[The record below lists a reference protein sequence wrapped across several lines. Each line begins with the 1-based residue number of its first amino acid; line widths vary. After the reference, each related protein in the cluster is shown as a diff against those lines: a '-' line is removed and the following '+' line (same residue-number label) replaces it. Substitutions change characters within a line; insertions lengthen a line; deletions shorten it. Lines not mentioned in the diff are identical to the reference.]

1 MWSIRKDFVAVRY
14 AKLSPKSKVA
24 EALLLGT
31 FKIKLDKAI
40 VGECKITVLLQQE
53 DGLKLFSSSTP
64 WSWLLARSFLSRKL
78 KVFPR

>member
-14 AKLSPKSKVA
+14 VTLSPESKVA
-24 EALLLGT
+24 EAPLLGT

-40 VGECKITVLLQQE
+40 VSECKITVLLQQG

-64 WSWLLARSFLSRKL
+64 WSWLLA
-78 KVFPR
+78 